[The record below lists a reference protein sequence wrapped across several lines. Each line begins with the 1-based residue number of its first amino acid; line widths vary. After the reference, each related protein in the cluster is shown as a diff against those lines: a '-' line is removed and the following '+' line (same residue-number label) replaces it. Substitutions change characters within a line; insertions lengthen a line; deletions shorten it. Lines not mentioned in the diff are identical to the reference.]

1 MIGNEYT
8 KFSDDNIRQK
18 IKYLE
23 LKNLLVYI
31 NKQIKKNNGNI
42 GKGLFIK
49 ELQII
54 NKKQILH
61 SNISFNKEFIK
72 RKNNPNF
79 LCKY

>member
-42 GKGLFIK
+42 EKGLFIK
-49 ELQII
+49 EFHII
-54 NKKQILH
+54 NKTLILH

-72 RKNNPNF
+72 RKNNLNF
-79 LCKY
+79 LCKH